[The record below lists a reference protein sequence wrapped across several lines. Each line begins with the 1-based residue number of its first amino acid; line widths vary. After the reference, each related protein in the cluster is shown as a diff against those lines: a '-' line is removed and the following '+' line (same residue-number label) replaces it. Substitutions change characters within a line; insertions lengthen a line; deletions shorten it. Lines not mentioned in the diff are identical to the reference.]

1 MAKLWTR
8 RRGDKWRK
16 VKREKER
23 TGEGEK
29 EKRRKGETEKRRK
42 GVKEKRRNSEKEK
55 TFRAEKEKRRN
66 GAKEKM
72 SDEGG
77 RDNRLA
83 ISGKCIHYAYVHILY
98 GLLYWRAVRPTIII
112 TFRDTFGGIP
122 LYLICN
128 NVNVQI
134 KAR

>member
-1 MAKLWTR
+1 MDTKKRRQVEKGKKRKGENGR
-8 RRGDKWRK
+8 RRK
-16 VKREKER
+16 
-23 TGEGEK
+23 GEK
-29 EKRRKGETEKRRK
+29 RKGETEKRRK